1 MVLILGHL
9 DSLPRSSI
17 TSEDRDRFDSF
28 IASHVKHVQ
37 RKQVLLEAVEANVLD
52 DPERREDWLAAWKE
66 APAVQETQ
74 TAELDA
80 LANALGSW

>member
-1 MVLILGHL
+1 MLILGHL
-9 DSLPRSSI
+9 EALPRSSI
-17 TSEDRDRFDSF
+17 TSEDRDRLDSY
-28 IASHVKHVQ
+28 ISSHVKHVQ
-37 RKQVLLEAVEANVLD
+37 RKQVLLEAAKANVLD
-52 DPERREDWLAAWKE
+52 DPERREEWLAAWKE